1 MAIKQN
7 NNMFNP
13 QNLIII
19 MTKEMK
25 VTENMTQ
32 FYNGSVVAQD
42 VIEN

>member
-13 QNLIII
+13 QNLII
-19 MTKEMK
+19 MTEEKK

-32 FYNGSVVAQD
+32 FYNGSVVAKD